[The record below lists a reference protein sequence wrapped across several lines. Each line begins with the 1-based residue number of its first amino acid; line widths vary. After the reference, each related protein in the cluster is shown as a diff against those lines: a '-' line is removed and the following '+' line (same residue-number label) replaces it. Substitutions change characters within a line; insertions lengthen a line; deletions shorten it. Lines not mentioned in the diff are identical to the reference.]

1 MQCIKNNMRKGEG
14 AQFFLHEISIKQR
27 KLESPVSC
35 AAFQE
40 VFFKK
45 FSTPHVI
52 HCKKMCGLSV
62 PSQDVKH
69 SLNYYI
75 IFGPGSA

>member
-27 KLESPVSC
+27 KWRVLYLVLHSRG
-35 AAFQE
+35 
-40 VFFKK
+40 FFKK

>member
-14 AQFFLHEISIKQR
+14 AQFFCMRFLLSKENG
-27 KLESPVSC
+27 ESCILCCIPGG
-35 AAFQE
+35 
-40 VFFKK
+40 FFKK

>member
-14 AQFFLHEISIKQR
+14 AQFFCMRFLLSKENGESCILCCIPGGFSKSFLH
-27 KLESPVSC
+27 LMLYTV
-35 AAFQE
+35 
-40 VFFKK
+40 
-45 FSTPHVI
+45 
-52 HCKKMCGLSV
+52 KKMCGLSV